1 MVVTMLIHTTSFV
14 FQLPA
19 YVTIHN
25 QCSNIE
31 LVSPIYFGNGA
42 VCPKLSGQQI
52 NISTEMKTNFKINAS
67 QDDFEGAFL
76 FRLKRHAES
85 DEQCNINTSTTENEA
100 ACIYMLVAWK
110 TKDSKPFLYVALVE
124 HTKTSI
130 WDEDKLKE
138 IYNKNRSWLKK
149 YYSTTSD
156 TWFVNDHMAL
166 KTTFKVRGLKENF
179 ELSISISEED
189 DDYAMR
195 PFSIDLTR

>member
-1 MVVTMLIHTTSFV
+1 MVITMLIYTVSLV

-25 QCSNIE
+25 QCSNTE
-31 LVSPIYFGNGA
+31 LVSPVYFGNGA

-52 NISTEMKTNFKINAS
+52 DISTEMKTNFKINTS

-76 FRLKRHAES
+76 FRLKKNAES
-85 DEQCNINTSTTENEA
+85 DDQYNIDTSTTGNEA
-100 ACIYMLVAWK
+100 EYIYMLVAWK
-110 TKDSKPFLYVALVE
+110 AKDSKPFLYVALVE
-124 HTKTSI
+124 HTKKFI

-156 TWFVNDHMAL
+156 TWFVNDHMVL
-166 KTTFKVRGLKENF
+166 KTTFKVRDLKENF
-179 ELSISISEED
+179 ELSISISEEE